1 MDNTIILINK
11 GKRMF
16 KSKQRDPDRDFNMM
30 RLLISNLCWDCADA
44 AHYLQVSPRQ
54 VSTWMKEQAPI
65 APYKHLKRMSALYK
79 RVCSATREGIGRD
92 LKAFKSQ
99 LGLSRGDLARY
110 MEVPMRDMGRY
121 EDGQRLPLGKR
132 LTSLIVCFEHL
143 EKGDLVTILAPVVDD
158 LGMYQSRLGISW
170 DLLAHSLGFNVKDV
184 IDEKTDRYEL
194 SVSNLRDIQR
204 LTQSLKGV
212 VRTMESLK
220 ESESLYVTNM

>member
-1 MDNTIILINK
+1 M
-11 GKRMF
+11 
-16 KSKQRDPDRDFNMM
+16 QDFNMAK
-30 RLLISNLCWDCADA
+30 LVISNLYWTHTDA
-44 AHYLQVSPRQ
+44 ANYLNVSPKI
-54 VSTWMKEQAPI
+54 VLTWLEKYAELP
-65 APYKHLKRMSALYK
+65 PYKHIKRLSALYTK
-79 RVCSATREGIGRD
+79 VCSATREGIGRD